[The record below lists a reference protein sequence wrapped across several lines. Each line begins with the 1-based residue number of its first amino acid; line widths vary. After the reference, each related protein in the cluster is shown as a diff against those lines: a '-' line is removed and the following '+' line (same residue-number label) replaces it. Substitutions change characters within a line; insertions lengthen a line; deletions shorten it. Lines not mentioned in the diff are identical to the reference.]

1 MNILRVCILSI
12 LEMFKDFMIKDYEI
26 GKFSSLVIGLLFTII
41 GVLMLN

>member
-1 MNILRVCILSI
+1 MNLLRVGILSI

-26 GKFSSLVIGLLFTII
+26 GKLSSLVIGLLFTII